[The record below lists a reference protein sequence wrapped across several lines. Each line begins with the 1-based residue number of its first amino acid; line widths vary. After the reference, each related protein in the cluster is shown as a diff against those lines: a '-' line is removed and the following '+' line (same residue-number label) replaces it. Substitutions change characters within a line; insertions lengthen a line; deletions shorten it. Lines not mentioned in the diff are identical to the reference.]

1 MEINWWGLLAPLLA
15 GLAIFYVQRISA
27 RADKEMEKAEVRHRE
42 LEKRVSTL
50 EMKVAAEM
58 PSREDFK
65 EQSRRIEGAG
75 SMWNGI
81 AIGIALGAV
90 IAGSAW
96 MAYRMQEMDIRTR
109 QAEAYKA
116 AVYMLAPRFAEEIDK
131 ELRRST
137 DEKKEADKQ

>member
-1 MEINWWGLLAPLLA
+1 MSQQLDEIEQTAKTILTALQRRVDPAA
-15 GLAIFYVQRISA
+15 GKNVNT
-27 RADKEMEKAEVRHRE
+27 M
-42 LEKRVSTL
+42 
-50 EMKVAAEM
+50 
-58 PSREDFK
+58 
-65 EQSRRIEGAG
+65 RIEGAG

-131 ELRRST
+131 ELQRRS
-137 DEKKEADKQ
+137 DDKKEAGKP